1 MIAIIKTGGKQ
12 YKVQRGDVLNVERL
26 PSMPKKSFL
35 FDQILLIADDKETLI
50 GTPFLEKAAVRAE
63 VIEDFKDEKIIVFK
77 KKRRKQY
84 RRTRGHRQPLT
95 RVRILEIAADAA
107 SLPPEKPVESKPA
120 KAEKPP
126 AKTAK
131 EEVTAPKKPEE
142 KETKP
147 VKKAAPAKAAKAKKP
162 GRTKK
167 EPAAKTASKK
177 KKR

>member
-12 YKVQRGDVLNVERL
+12 YKVQQGDVLSVERL

-35 FDQILLIADDKETLI
+35 FDQVLLIADDKETLI
-50 GTPFLEKAAVRAE
+50 GTPFLEKAAVRAQ
-63 VIEDFKDEKIIVFK
+63 VIEDFKDEKVLVFK

-107 SLPPEKPVESKPA
+107 SLPPEKAVEPKPPKAERPPA
-120 KAEKPP
+120 KAEKEE
-126 AKTAK
+126 TA
-131 EEVTAPKKPEE
+131 ASKKPEK

-147 VKKAAPAKAAKAKKP
+147 TKKAAPAKAAKAKKP
-162 GRTKK
+162 ARARK

-177 KKR
+177 RKK